1 MTAVSV
7 DALGK
12 GAGFGLGLGAR
23 VTPGWRRAAEC
34 EGGRG
39 GEVWDEKWAPVRG
52 WPRRVHGTSPG
63 SSLDCA
69 LGLTPWECPGL
80 AAPGWHWWRAC
91 QR

>member
-23 VTPGWRRAAEC
+23 VTPGWRGVAGR

-39 GEVWDEKWAPVRG
+39 GEIWDEKWAPVRG
-52 WPRRVHGTSPG
+52 
-63 SSLDCA
+63 
-69 LGLTPWECPGL
+69 
-80 AAPGWHWWRAC
+80 
-91 QR
+91 

>member
-12 GAGFGLGLGAR
+12 GAGLGLGLGAR
-23 VTPGWRRAAEC
+23 VTPGWRGAAEC

-52 WPRRVHGTSPG
+52 
-63 SSLDCA
+63 
-69 LGLTPWECPGL
+69 
-80 AAPGWHWWRAC
+80 
-91 QR
+91 